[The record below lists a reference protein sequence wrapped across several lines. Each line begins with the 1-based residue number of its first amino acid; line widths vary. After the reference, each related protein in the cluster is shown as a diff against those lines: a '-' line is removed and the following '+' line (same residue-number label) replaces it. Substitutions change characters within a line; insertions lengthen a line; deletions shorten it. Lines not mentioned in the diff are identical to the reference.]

1 MLRRKTQK
9 VEMSHDTTV
18 TDLVVGDHGNDES
31 AKPILK

>member
-9 VEMSHDTTV
+9 VEMSHDTTG
-18 TDLVVGDHGNDES
+18 TDLVAGDHGDDES